1 MKKILIQI
9 LLLLVIATGCTD
21 FLNPDQGLVLPENQV
36 PADEVELRSISLG
49 LYSLQQ
55 DLVEQIVM
63 LGELR
68 ADLLVV
74 TQNADPDL
82 REINSFQVSESNR
95 YASPSNF
102 YKLIAASNKVIRILE
117 HEHPEVLDEDSP
129 LSNYHRMYGEAIVM
143 RSWAY
148 FYAVRIFD
156 EIPYI
161 PETLNTIDE
170 INAFVNSPGE
180 YTDSVY
186 IDYAPNGIDTQP
198 AFDTTFVF
206 KEKKFLNQD
215 LMTRQCIK
223 DIESKVRTVGVDYS
237 NRDQI
242 NDVTWNT
249 TVWNEDALNA
259 LLVQMY
265 MHIDNYTDALD
276 ILVPNFLR
284 RSIENVNDQ
293 YTKFAVDDRFAG
305 SRWSSIFTSIDN
317 LEHIFTLQFQKTQS
331 SWQLNNLQRYFS
343 ILPPNVYAVKP
354 TAKSIRLWESQW
366 RNYDIVTQILLPNGQ
381 IVQLTPDQ
389 VYTSNPGI
397 PGDFSRGYG
406 SSYRYVKNGI
416 PLSRN
421 EVSEML
427 NLKLLG
433 FWDEVNDIMQGVD
446 TVAYKY
452 TIGKNSFDRDADFIV
467 YRASAMH
474 LYAAEIMAN
483 RQYMDG
489 SSFRHDISAA
499 EDYIYTGDFIGS
511 NDGRMGTAG
520 RAGFP
525 LKSGKGVD
533 REEYYIFD
541 PNNNEVIGY
550 KGIASTLEKQL
561 YMEDIVMDERA
572 RELAFEGERF
582 YDFVRIARRR
592 EKAGNNGNEWL
603 ASKISESRPANERA
617 AIKAHLMDE
626 KNWYLPFILK

>member
-1 MKKILIQI
+1 MKKILFHI
-9 LLLLVIATGCTD
+9 LLLLFVTTGCKD
-21 FLNPDQGLVLPENQV
+21 FLDPEQGLVLPEDQV
-36 PADEVELRSISLG
+36 PADEVELRSLSLG
-49 LYSLQQ
+49 LYRLQQ
-55 DLVEQIVM
+55 DLVEQIVF

-74 TQNADPDL
+74 TENADPDL
-82 REINSFQVSESNR
+82 REINSFQITENNR

-102 YKLIAASNKVIRILE
+102 YKLIAACNKVIRILE
-117 HEHPEVLDEDSP
+117 HLHPEVLDDDSP
-129 LSNYHRMYGEAIVM
+129 VSNYHRMYGEAIAM

-148 FYAVRIFD
+148 FYAVRIFN

-186 IDYAPNGIDTQP
+186 INYAPNGIDTYTV
-198 AFDTTFVF
+198 FDTTIVLT
-206 KEKKFLNQD
+206 ERKFLNQD

-223 DIESKVRTVGVDYS
+223 DIREKVRVVGVDYS
-237 NRDQI
+237 NMDQI

-265 MHIDNYTDALD
+265 MHINNYNDALD
-276 ILVPNFLR
+276 ILVPTFLR
-284 RSIENVNDQ
+284 RTVEDVGDAYIK
-293 YTKFAVDDRFAG
+293 YAIDDRFAG
-305 SRWSSIFTSIDN
+305 TRWSNIFTSIDN

-331 SWQLNNLQRYFS
+331 SWQLNNLQYYFS
-343 ILPPNVYAVKP
+343 ITPPNVYAVKP

-366 RNYDIVTQILLPNGQ
+366 KNYNIN
-381 IVQLTPDQ
+381 
-389 VYTSNPGI
+389 TSNPDKAFTIEPGI

-406 SSYRYVKNGI
+406 SSYIYFKNGTS
-416 PLSRN
+416 LSRDV
-421 EVSEML
+421 VSEML

-452 TIGKNSFDRDADFIV
+452 TIGRNPFDRDANFIV
-467 YRASAMH
+467 YRAPAMH

-489 SSFRHDISAA
+489 GSFRHDISAA
-499 EDYIYTGDFIGS
+499 EDYIYTGDYISS
-511 NDGRMGTAG
+511 NDARMGIAG

-525 LKSGKGVD
+525 LKSGKAVD
-533 REEYYIFD
+533 RERYYIFD
-541 PNNNEVIGY
+541 PNNNEIIGS
-550 KGIASTLEKQL
+550 KSISSTLEKQL
-561 YMEDIVMDERA
+561 YMEDIIMDERA

-582 YDFVRIARRR
+582 YDYVRIARRR
-592 EKAGNNGNEWL
+592 ERAGNNGIEWL
-603 ASKISESRPANERA
+603 ATKISESRPANERA
-617 AIKAHLMDE
+617 AIKARLMDE
-626 KNWYLPFILK
+626 NNWYLPFILK